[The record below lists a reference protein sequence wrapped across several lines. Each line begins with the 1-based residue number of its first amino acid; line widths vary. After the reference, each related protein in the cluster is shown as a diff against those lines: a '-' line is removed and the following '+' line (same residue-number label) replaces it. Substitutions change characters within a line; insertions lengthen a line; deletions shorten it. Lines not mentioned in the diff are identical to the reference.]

1 MMNISCLSKKD
12 SKKENQELN
21 GKRKVS
27 KAENLG
33 DETCLVSY
41 LSFESKL
48 LSVSVLVVSK
58 KKIPLTMQWKSL
70 LFCKKFPFLL
80 VMEKEKKI
88 GIRYRTFT
96 VCCLNKAAEKNI
108 SYSHNFDAFYSSIIH
123 DIVYSNIWD
132 RWYWE
137 DT

>member
-1 MMNISCLSKKD
+1 MD
-12 SKKENQELN
+12 

-58 KKIPLTMQWKSL
+58 KKKKEKKPSAMHWKFFRFL
-70 LFCKKFPFLL
+70 FFCKKVSFYDRDGNR
-80 VMEKEKKI
+80 KKI
-88 GIRYRTFT
+88 KKIYEIRYRIFT
-96 VCCLNKAAEKNI
+96 VCCLNKAVETCFI
-108 SYSHNFDAFYSSIIH
+108 FTQF
-123 DIVYSNIWD
+123 
-132 RWYWE
+132 
-137 DT
+137 